1 MKILVTGGSGLVG
14 SAISKIKTN
23 YNYEFIF
30 ISSKD
35 CDLTNYD
42 DTYNYFKS
50 HNPDYV
56 IHLAAFVGGLFRNM
70 NQKSDMLEKNLLMN
84 FNVINICHKLKIKK
98 LVSCLST
105 CIFPDKIQY
114 PIDETMLHMGEPH
127 CSNDVYA
134 YSKRMLEIHSRMY
147 NEHYNDNFVC
157 IIPTNIYGEN
167 DFYSLEDGH
176 VIPSLIHKCY
186 LCKKNNV
193 KFTVR
198 GTGRPLRQ
206 FIYSKDLAELIMWT
220 LDNYNDKQP
229 IILSVSENEEITIKD
244 VAQLIAKEYNYEHM
258 LEFDSS
264 YSDGQYKKTADNSKL
279 IELYGN
285 YNFTDIKDGIKN
297 SVEWFINNYT
307 NCRK

>member
-1 MKILVTGGSGLVG
+1 MKLLVTGGSGLVG

-35 CDLTNYD
+35 CDLTNYGE
-42 DTYNYFKS
+42 TYNYFKS

-70 NQKSDMLEKNLLMN
+70 NQKSDMLERNLLMN
-84 FNVINICHKLKIKK
+84 FNVINICHKLQVKK
-98 LVSCLST
+98 VVSCLST

-114 PIDETMLHMGEPH
+114 PIDETMLHMGKPH

-186 LCKKNNV
+186 LSKKNNV

-206 FIYSKDLAELIMWT
+206 FIYSKDLAELIMWS

-229 IILSVSENEEITIKD
+229 IILSVSEKDEVTIKD
-244 VAQLIAKEYNYEHM
+244 VAELIAKEYNYQHM

-285 YNFTDIKDGIKN
+285 YNFTNIKDGIKN
-297 SVEWFINNYT
+297 SVEWFINNYN